1 MSEQVVEK
9 KEKDNK
15 KLIIII
21 IITVAVLIIGGLTT
35 VIVMLLNKGNTTAP
49 VQDSNN
55 NSLIKYEPGVI
66 AIDQNDLQSAYNEA
80 VKKTE
85 DGYITLLFNNWAESE
100 DGVNFAC
107 SIGNS
112 DLNKYDMYFDMY
124 LDNTLS
130 QRVFVTGLIP
140 PGSCIQR
147 FKSEVELKPGTYE
160 AVLVLTQVKDD
171 HLTIAAQSSVQVNL
185 VVKG

>member
-1 MSEQVVEK
+1 MAEQVVDK
-9 KEKDNK
+9 KEKNNK

-21 IITVAVLIIGGLTT
+21 IIVAVIIIAGLTT
-35 VIVMLLNKGNTTAP
+35 AIVLLLNKDDAAP
-49 VQDSNN
+49 PFENPN
-55 NSLIKYEPGVI
+55 GIGYEPGVI
-66 AIDQNDLQSAYNEA
+66 AIDQGDLQDAYKDA
-80 VKKTE
+80 LQKTE
-85 DGYITLLFNNWAESE
+85 DGYITLLFNNWAESS

-112 DLNKYDMYFDMY
+112 ELNKYDMYFDMY

-130 QRVFVTGLIP
+130 QRVFLTGLIP
-140 PGSCIQR
+140 PGSGIQK
-147 FKSEVELKPGTYE
+147 FKSEVMLDPGTYE

-171 HLTIAAQSSVQVNL
+171 HTTIGAQTSVQVNL